1 MERTLLS
8 FIKRLMP
15 PKPIP
20 MPEDSCIR
28 RDRIARGV
36 VARNA
41 EGSVRL
47 SQGRY
52 CSASQID
59 SDFESVRHAKL

>member
-1 MERTLLS
+1 MARTLLS
-8 FIKRLMP
+8 FLKRLMP
-15 PKPIP
+15 PKAIRL
-20 MPEDSCIR
+20 PEDSCVR

-52 CSASQID
+52 CSARQID
-59 SDFESVRHAKL
+59 SDFESIRHAKL